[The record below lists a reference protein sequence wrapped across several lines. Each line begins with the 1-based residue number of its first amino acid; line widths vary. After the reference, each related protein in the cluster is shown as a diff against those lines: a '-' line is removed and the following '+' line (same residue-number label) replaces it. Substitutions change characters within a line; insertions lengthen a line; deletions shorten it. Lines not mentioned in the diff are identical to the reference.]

1 MPFLQSIHQDTGR
14 TDAMCCA
21 CYKQVLSVRH
31 LQGIDRRAWAQACAA
46 SSAAGHASSVEC
58 GASSA
63 LGYAAHLLGVMILQ
77 L

>member
-1 MPFLQSIHQDTGR
+1 MR
-14 TDAMCCA
+14 
-21 CYKQVLSVRH
+21 R
-31 LQGIDRRAWAQACAA
+31 LQGIDQRAWAQACAA

-63 LGYAAHLLGVMILQ
+63 LGYAAHLLGVMTLQ